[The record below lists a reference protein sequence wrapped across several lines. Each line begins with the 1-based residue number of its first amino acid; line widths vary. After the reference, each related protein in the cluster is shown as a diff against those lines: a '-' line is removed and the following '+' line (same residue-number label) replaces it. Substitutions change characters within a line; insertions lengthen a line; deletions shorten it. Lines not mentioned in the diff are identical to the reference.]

1 MNASDLKLVD
11 FSLRLFVIPFNI
23 ASIWIAINNTQDN
36 SDYGKLEFRDLV
48 GLKYMVC
55 VSAIAAVYALFAA
68 VSSHLRCLL
77 TKAWLFFL
85 TDQVLAYLMVTS
97 MAALVEFLYL
107 AYNGDQ
113 MVSWSSGCVSYGKFC
128 SRLKIALILHVIAVC
143 CFLVL
148 ALISAYR
155 LFRRFD
161 PPYVPSKDPLQ
172 DRT

>member
-1 MNASDLKLVD
+1 MM
-11 FSLRLFVIPFNI
+11 
-23 ASIWIAINNTQDN
+23 
-36 SDYGKLEFRDLV
+36 E
-48 GLKYMVC
+48 
-55 VSAIAAVYALFAA
+55 
-68 VSSHLRCLL
+68 
-77 TKAWLFFL
+77 
-85 TDQVLAYLMVTS
+85 QVLAYLMVTS